1 MSKAGER
8 RGSIAG
14 RWAAINLRGER
25 QRKHLFPTSD
35 AFFAPRSGF
44 LWLAMFPLLAAA

>member
-1 MSKAGER
+1 MSKAEER
-8 RGSIAG
+8 RGSAAG
-14 RWAAINLRGER
+14 RWAATNLRGKR
-25 QRKHLFPTSD
+25 QRKHVFPTSD